1 MLMRRRKFIVL
12 LGGAAV
18 AGPVAGWAQPGKVP
32 RIGILVLGNPDP
44 APFLKEFREGL
55 RELGYVEGQNV
66 VFEFRTAKGS
76 PALLSQLAAELVALK
91 VDIIVGFQTPAATAA
106 KQATADIPVVVNS
119 GDPVGTGLVASLA
132 RPGGNVTGVTGAG
145 AELGGKNLEL
155 VREVLP
161 SARRVAVLANAPDP
175 FHKPFVESIQAA
187 GRTLG
192 IEIKPIAVRGAEE
205 FDAAFAE
212 MEKWRAEAV
221 IDQPS
226 LTQRR
231 IVEMAMKHRLPSF
244 APNTN
249 FPAQGGL
256 MAYSADQSAL
266 YREMATFVDKIIKG
280 RRPADLPVQL
290 PVKFQLVINL
300 KTANALGLT
309 LPPTLL
315 TRADQVIE

>member
-1 MLMRRRKFIVL
+1 MRRREFMVL
-12 LGGAAV
+12 LGGVAVFPLAA
-18 AGPVAGWAQPGKVP
+18 AAQPSKMP

-55 RELGYVEGQNV
+55 RELGYVEGQSV

-76 PALLSQLAAELVALK
+76 AALLQSLAHELVALK

-106 KQATADIPVVVNS
+106 KQATADIPVIINS

-132 RPGGNVTGVTGAG
+132 RPGGNITGVMGAG

-175 FHKPFVESIQAA
+175 FHKPFLDYIRTAGQA
-187 GRTLG
+187 LG
-192 IEIKPIAVRGAEE
+192 IEITPILIRSADEI
-205 FDAAFAE
+205 DAGFAE
-212 MEKWRAEAV
+212 MKKWRAEAV
-221 IDQPS
+221 IVQPS
-226 LTQRR
+226 LPQRR
-231 IVEMAMKHRLPSF
+231 IAELVLQNRLPSF
-244 APNTN
+244 SPNAN
-249 FPAQGGL
+249 FPVEGGL
-256 MAYSADQSAL
+256 MSYSADQSSL
-266 YREMATFVDKIIKG
+266 YREMATFVDKIVKG
-280 RRPADLPVQL
+280 RKPADLPVQL
-290 PVKFQLVINL
+290 PTKFHLFVNL

-315 TRADQVIE
+315 IRADQVIE

>member
-1 MLMRRRKFIVL
+1 MHRREFMGL
-12 LGGAAV
+12 ATGALAFPR
-18 AGPVAGWAQPGKVP
+18 AAAAQPGKMP

-55 RELGYVEGQNV
+55 RQLGYVEGQNI
-66 VFEFRTAKGS
+66 VFEFRSAKGS
-76 PALLSQLAAELVALK
+76 AALLQSLAHELVALK
-91 VDIIVGFQTPAATAA
+91 VDIIVAFQTPAAMAA
-106 KQATADIPVVVNS
+106 KQATADIPVIMNS

-132 RPGGNVTGVTGAG
+132 RPGGNVTGVMGAG

-175 FHKPFVESIQAA
+175 FHKPFLESIQAA

-192 IEIKPIAVRGAEE
+192 IEIKPIPVRGAEE

-221 IDQPS
+221 IVQPS

-231 IVEMAMKHRLPSF
+231 LVEMAMKHRLPSF

-249 FPAQGGL
+249 FPEAGGL
-256 MAYSADQSAL
+256 MAYSSDQLAL
-266 YREMATFVDKIIKG
+266 YREMATFVDKILKG
-280 RRPADLPVQL
+280 RKPADLPVQL
-290 PVKFQLVINL
+290 PTKFQLIVNL

-315 TRADQVIE
+315 TRADRVIE